1 MNKFAVRAS
10 LVGALALVA
19 GAALADTTQR
29 IRGTVTSVSGNT
41 LMIKSVTGDAL
52 TVKLADDWKA
62 SGIVKASMD
71 DIKPG
76 VFVGTASTAKESDI
90 DDLTALELVVFP
102 EAMRG
107 TGEGHTPWDLKPGS
121 TMTNATVTSKVESV
135 KGQTLTLT
143 YKGGEKKVVLPKD
156 VPIVTIAPAEQS
168 DVKAGASVFI
178 PAQKKD
184 DGSLVATRILV
195 GKDGIVPP
203 M

>member
-1 MNKFAVRAS
+1 MNTFMRVSFA
-10 LVGALALVA
+10 GALTLLA
-19 GAALADTTQR
+19 GTALADTSQR
-29 IRGTVTSVSGNT
+29 LRGTVTSVDGNT
-41 LMIKSVTGDAL
+41 LMMKSVDGTML

-62 SGIVKASMD
+62 SGVVKASME

-76 VFVGTASTAKESDI
+76 VFVGTASGAKESDI

-102 EAMRG
+102 ESMRG
-107 TGEGHTPWDLKPGS
+107 TGEGHTAWDLKPGS
-121 TMTNATVTSKVESV
+121 TMTNATVTTKVESV
-135 KGQTLTLT
+135 KGQTLTLS

-156 VPIVTIAPAEQS
+156 VPIVTIASATQA

-184 DGSLVATRILV
+184 DGSLVASRILV
-195 GKDGIVPP
+195 GKDGVVPP